1 MLKFG
6 TFGQQWSRPRVGA
19 APGVLLT
26 PATLTVPE
34 GGSREY
40 TVELASQP
48 TADVTVA
55 MSQSGSTDVRHS
67 ADNSLTFTAA
77 TWASS
82 QTVTVWA
89 AHDADYDDDTATISH
104 SVTSTD
110 TGYQGISGGDVEVT
124 VADDE
129 KSPLTVSFGASTY
142 NVAEG
147 RSEVVT
153 VRLSPEPDRMVT
165 IPFDRRHEGGATSA
179 DYTGV
184 PDSVVFNSGVTEQT
198 FTVTAVNDTVND
210 DDEYIDLA
218 FGMLPTGDYND
229 NLTVAGLGPAWTLAL
244 FRQREPAGRSVARR
258 REAAGAPA
266 WSD

>member
-218 FGMLPTGDYND
+218 FGMLPTGDYARA
-229 NLTVAGLGPAWTLAL
+229 VQAARARWSK
-244 FRQREPAGRSVARR
+244 RS
-258 REAAGAPA
+258 
-266 WSD
+266 